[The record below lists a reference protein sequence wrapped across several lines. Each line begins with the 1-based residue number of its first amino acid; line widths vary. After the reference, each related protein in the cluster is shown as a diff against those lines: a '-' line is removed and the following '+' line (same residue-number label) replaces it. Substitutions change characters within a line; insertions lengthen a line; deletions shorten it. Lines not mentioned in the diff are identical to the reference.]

1 MTTPYAIE
9 VKAYQGGTTD
19 VPHSPPLVTEA
30 EYWETYYT
38 YPDKVYEWH
47 DGELEEKAV
56 SEHITY
62 LTHVWFSELLNH
74 YFRTKQIAKPAG
86 LEMGFRL
93 ILPQSL
99 SIRRP
104 DLGIVLNTNPVPLL
118 PYDSSYDGIFDIC
131 IEAISKSRAT
141 EITRDTV
148 IKKAEYAQVGVKE
161 YLILDGNQTHT
172 AFYYLSAKGIYLPI
186 KPVKGEVIKSKVL
199 PGFQFRI
206 ADLYDKPSPDDMID
220 DPVYQGFV
228 LPGYVKA
235 KKRAVKAEEQAQKAE
250 EQSQKDRLAKQKAE
264 EQAEKAKEQAQ
275 KELVAKQKAEEQA
288 QKELV
293 AKQKAEEQADKATE
307 QSQKDRLAR
316 QKAEQKV
323 DKAEEKAQKELVARQ
338 QAEQQTKR
346 LAEKLQQLGI
356 KLDEI

>member
-1 MTTPYAIE
+1 MTIPYAIE
-9 VKAYQGGTTD
+9 AKAYQGGTAY

-62 LTHVWFSELLNH
+62 LTHVWFSELLN
-74 YFRTKQIAKPAG
+74 YYMRTKPIAKPAG

-93 ILPQSL
+93 VLPQSL

-118 PYDSSYDGIFDIC
+118 PYDSTYDGIFELC

-148 IKKAEYAQVGVKE
+148 IKKAEYAQAGVKE
-161 YLILDGNQTHT
+161 YLILDGDKTYT
-172 AFYYLSAKGIYLPI
+172 AFYYLSAKGVYLPI
-186 KPVKGEVIKSKVL
+186 KPVKGGIIKLKVL

-206 ADLYDKPSPDDMID
+206 SDLYDKPSPDDMVN

-228 LPGYVKA
+228 LPGYVDA
-235 KKRAVKAEEQAQKAE
+235 KKRAVKAEQKAEKAEEKAQKEIVVRRKAEQKAQKEFVARQKAE
-250 EQSQKDRLAKQKAE
+250 EESQKDRLAKQKAE
-264 EQAEKAKEQAQ
+264 ELTEKAKEQAQ
-275 KELVAKQKAEEQA
+275 KELVA
-288 QKELV
+288 
-293 AKQKAEEQADKATE
+293 
-307 QSQKDRLAR
+307 R
-316 QKAEQKV
+316 Q
-323 DKAEEKAQKELVARQ
+323 KAEEKADK
-338 QAEQQTKR
+338 AEQEAKR